1 MSRWSGAQLR
11 HTMPPWWGATTL
23 NHHDCFFPREGH
35 RVAPARVLTE
45 FRTLGRGPRDYEPPH
60 HVTVIEPVPDG
71 VHVVWASLLEE
82 FLEVIG
88 RRPSLMLV
96 TMHGS
101 HDMHHA
107 RAAHLPVV
115 AIIVVDCGHSPMR
128 TLLVPPLTALYALPS
143 ALDGTSLPLLGV
155 TSLLYGGRQNL
166 VASLMVAYWEATL
179 HSSSVV
185 YLKMSL
191 YLP

>member
-45 FRTLGRGPRDYEPPH
+45 FRTLGRGPQDYEPPH

-128 TLLVPPLTALYALPS
+128 TLLAPPLTALYALPS

-155 TSLLYGGRQNL
+155 ASLLYGGRRNL
-166 VASLMVAYWEATL
+166 VASLM
-179 HSSSVV
+179 VV

-191 YLP
+191 YLPWLACGF